1 MKTIMDDI
9 REKESGNVAAY
20 ARRNGVTR
28 ATIYNWINKGDII
41 VNGVRFE
48 KKDKVK

>member
-1 MKTIMDDI
+1 MKTVMDDI
-9 REKESGNVAAY
+9 HEKESGNIAAY

-28 ATIYNWINKGDII
+28 ATVYNWIRKGDII
-41 VNGVRFE
+41 IGGVRFE